1 MAPTTAAPPT
11 GAPPTGALTIGIDIG
26 TTSTIGIAIDTAGR
40 VLALASRPVDLA
52 SPHPG
57 WAEEDPRQWW
67 ANVRAIV
74 PELLRDAAIRS
85 EQVAAVGVTGMLPAA
100 VLLDDAGALLRPSI
114 QQSDGRTG
122 AEVDALARQIDAA
135 PFLARTGQGIT
146 QQLVAPKLRWLAR
159 HEPAVFARIATV
171 FGSYDFINW
180 KLTGHRGTE
189 RNWALE
195 AGFLDLATDDLAPD
209 LVALG
214 GVPASAVPRARAAQ
228 DVIGTVSE
236 SAARETGLAAGTKVI
251 AGCADHVASAF
262 VAGIVDPGDLLIK
275 FGGAGDI
282 LLSVAQAMPD
292 RRLFLD
298 YHLIPGRFMPNGCMA
313 ASGAVLNWIRRE
325 FAPHETHRSLDAR
338 AAALPPGA
346 DGLVMLPYFL
356 GEKTP
361 IHDPAA
367 RGTLVGLGLHHTIGH
382 VWRAALEAVC
392 FGFRHHVEVMRA
404 LGYDVSRVVASD
416 GGAASPVWMQIAADV
431 LGQPVQ
437 LLAGHPGS
445 CLGAAYAAGV
455 GVGAIA
461 DWGAIDRFVA
471 RASVVAPDAG
481 RHAAYTRIYAAYR
494 EVYDRLHTLYPRLT

>member
-1 MAPTTAAPPT
+1 MAPT
-11 GAPPTGALTIGIDIG
+11 TGALTIGIDIG
-26 TTSTIGIAIDTAGR
+26 TTSTIGIVIDTGDSAAGGR

-57 WAEEDPRQWW
+57 WAEEDPQQWW
-67 ANVRAIV
+67 ANVRALI
-74 PELLRDAAIRS
+74 PDLLRDAGLRGGQIAAI
-85 EQVAAVGVTGMLPAA
+85 GITGMLPAV
-100 VLLDDAGALLRPSI
+100 VLLDRAGTVLRPSI

-122 AEVDALARQIDAA
+122 AEVAALAQEIDAA
-135 PFLARTGQGIT
+135 AFLARTGQGIT

-159 HEPAVFARIATV
+159 HEPEISARIATV

-180 KLTGHRGTE
+180 KLTGRRGTE

-195 AGFLDLATDDLAPD
+195 AGFVDLATHDLASD

-214 GVPASAVPRARAAQ
+214 GVPASAVPRPRAAQ
-228 DVIGTVSE
+228 EVIGTVSE
-236 SAARETGLAAGTKVI
+236 QAARETGLAPGTAVI

-282 LLSVAQAMPD
+282 LLSVAQAKPD
-292 RRLFLD
+292 HRLFLD

-367 RGTLVGLGLHHTIGH
+367 RGTLVGLGLHHNIGH

-416 GGAASPVWMQIAADV
+416 GGAASAVWMQIAADV
-431 LGQPVQ
+431 LGEPVQ

-445 CLGAAYAAGV
+445 CLGAAYAAGI
-455 GVGAIA
+455 GIGAIA
-461 DWGAIDRFVA
+461 DWSAIDRFVT
-471 RASVVAPDAG
+471 RDSMVMPDAG
-481 RHAAYTRIYAAYR
+481 RREAYARIYGTYR
-494 EVYDRLHTLYPRLT
+494 EIYDRLHTLYPRLA